1 MPQHSHQTT
10 RKSRRQYL
18 YHDPTRFS
26 CSKCKATFR
35 SHLSLKRHRAQLRA
49 CQSSSEDEEQSH
61 LQSAADITPLGAAS
75 DITPFVQSQL
85 DALSVGVEANTNPE
99 DSAVSDEHLM
109 DVGGDTGEDLWVE
122 DLAMGG
128 DYSFEAP
135 EVSDASGAYTT
146 VPSEPLMKSHT
157 IEEVY
162 SGAGKVIGQSNTP
175 YQHISL
181 LPRYQDIKSSEQLNQ
196 ACYPFSN
203 PDEIEVVDWIFSNQL
218 SHASINRF
226 LQMNYVR
233 NRHFWYY
240 HPAYTPSTDYR

>member
-1 MPQHSHQTT
+1 MPQHNRQTT

-18 YHDPTRFS
+18 YHDPARFS

-35 SHLSLKRHRAQLRA
+35 SQLSLKRHRAQLRA

-61 LQSAADITPLGAAS
+61 VQSVANITPLGEAS
-75 DITPFVQSQL
+75 DTMPFVQSEL
-85 DALSVGVEANTNPE
+85 EASSVGVEANPNPE
-99 DSAVSDEHLM
+99 DSAGSDEHLM
-109 DVGGDTGEDLWVE
+109 DIGGDTGEDLWVE

-128 DYSFEAP
+128 DYSFEAS
-135 EVSDASGAYTT
+135 EVSNASGAHTT
-146 VPSEPLMKSHT
+146 VPSEPLMRYNT

-162 SGAGKVIGQSNTP
+162 SHAGKVIGQSNTP

-181 LPRYQDIKSSEQLNQ
+181 LPRYQDIKSREQLNQ

-233 NRHFWYY
+233 NRHLSY
-240 HPAYTPSTDYR
+240 HHLSYTLFH

>member
-1 MPQHSHQTT
+1 MPQHNHQTT

-35 SHLSLKRHRAQLRA
+35 SHLSLKRHRAQLRG

-61 LQSAADITPLGAAS
+61 LQSAADTTPLVAAS
-75 DITPFVQSQL
+75 DTTPFVQSQL
-85 DALSVGVEANTNPE
+85 DSLSAGGEANTNPE
-99 DSAVSDEHLM
+99 DRAGSDEHLM
-109 DVGGDTGEDLWVE
+109 DMGGDTGEDLWVE
-122 DLAMGG
+122 DLAMG
-128 DYSFEAP
+128 DDHSFEAS
-135 EVSDASGAYTT
+135 EVSNASGAHIT
-146 VPSEPLMKSHT
+146 VPSEPLMRSYT
-157 IEEVY
+157 IEEGY
-162 SGAGKVIGQSNTP
+162 SDAGTVIGQSNTP

-181 LPRYQDIKSSEQLNQ
+181 LPQYQDIKSSEQLNQ

-226 LQMNYVR
+226 LQMKYVR
-233 NRHFWYY
+233 NRRLWYC
-240 HPAYTPSTDYR
+240 HPSHAPPTDDR

>member
-1 MPQHSHQTT
+1 MPQHNHQTT
-10 RKSRRQYL
+10 CKSWRQYL
-18 YHDPTRFS
+18 YHDPTRIS

-35 SHLSLKRHRAQLRA
+35 SQLTLKRHRAQLHA
-49 CQSSSEDEEQSH
+49 CQSSSEEGEQSH
-61 LQSAADITPLGAAS
+61 LQPAADIELLGAAS
-75 DITPFVQSQL
+75 DTAPFVQSQL
-85 DALSVGVEANTNPE
+85 DASSVGVEANTNPE
-99 DSAVSDEHLM
+99 DSAGSDEHLM
-109 DVGGDTGEDLWVE
+109 DVGGDAGEDLWVD
-122 DLAMGG
+122 DLPMG
-128 DYSFEAP
+128 DDHSFDAS
-135 EVSDASGAYTT
+135 EVSSASGAYPT
-146 VPSEPLMKSHT
+146 VPSEPLMRSNT

-226 LQMNYVR
+226 LRMNYVR
-233 NRHFWYY
+233 NRHLWYH
-240 HPAYTPSTDYR
+240 HPSYIDDR